1 MNKLKLT
8 VVLVGLLLCSL
19 MMRPTV
25 GVAGQESRRQFE
37 LVGIS
42 MPFADRAGSDDGA
55 EFAIHFMGDTHGSLD
70 TCG

>member
-1 MNKLKLT
+1 
-8 VVLVGLLLCSL
+8 
-19 MMRPTV
+19 V